1 MKKLYILL
9 VLITFFMLSVFALTG
24 CHKDEDELAEVIDK
38 SYVWQTQEKVIAEVI
53 SIDEAKVYFRIG
65 NGFSLD
71 KFNDWETLVLSMSSS
86 WFDENAWPHS
96 LKKGS
101 IVSFMVEKIEWKDYL
116 NQIGLP
122 EPQNVHFYIRPC
134 E

>member
-1 MKKLYILL
+1 MYKKILF
-9 VLITFFMLSVFALTG
+9 LIMMVFCIFTLAG
-24 CHKDEDELAEVIDK
+24 CHKDEDELVEIIDK
-38 SYVWQTQEKVIAEVI
+38 SYVWQTQRKVIAEVI
-53 SIDEAKVYFRIG
+53 SIDEGKVYFRIG

-71 KFNDWETLVLSMSSS
+71 KFNDWEALVLSMSSS

-96 LKKGS
+96 LAKGS

-116 NQIGLP
+116 NQISLP
-122 EPQNVHFYIRPC
+122 EPQHVHFYIIPC

>member
-1 MKKLYILL
+1 M
-9 VLITFFMLSVFALTG
+9 V
-24 CHKDEDELAEVIDK
+24 
-38 SYVWQTQEKVIAEVI
+38 AEVI
-53 SIDEAKVYFRIG
+53 SIDEAKVYFRIE

-101 IVSFMVEKIEWKDYL
+101 IVSFMVEKIEWKEYPY
-116 NQIGLP
+116 QIGLP
-122 EPQNVHFYIRPC
+122 EPSNVHFYIRPC

>member
-1 MKKLYILL
+1 MYKKILFIIM
-9 VLITFFMLSVFALTG
+9 VVFGIFALTG

-38 SYVWQTQEKVIAEVI
+38 SYVWQTQEKVVAEVI
-53 SIDEAKVYFRIG
+53 SIDEAKVYFRIE

-101 IVSFMVEKIEWKDYL
+101 IVSFMVENIEWKEYPY
-116 NQIGLP
+116 QIGLP
-122 EPQNVHFYIRPC
+122 EPSNVHFYIRPC

>member
-1 MKKLYILL
+1 MKKLYLLL

-24 CHKDEDELAEVIDK
+24 CHKDEDESVEVIDK
-38 SYVWQTQEKVIAEVI
+38 SYVWQTQEKVIAEVR
-53 SIDEAKVYFRIG
+53 SIDEAKVYFRIE

-71 KFNDWETLVLSMSSS
+71 KFNDWENLVLSMSSC